1 MTFIGYPTEEG
12 SGNYLT
18 AGSDHYNIGISAL
31 SKHKEGAWA
40 FLEYLHGDYLDNEY
54 TADENPLYP
63 AKLRFLEDAVYGRVG
78 KEETLNVSHG
88 SWSDESLTFE
98 EVTCSLTREEA
109 DMIMDMLE
117 NAAPRSYELYSQV
130 LFEIIYEEAES
141 YFDGDKPVE
150 EVMRLIQNRVQ
161 LYLSEN
167 Y

>member
-1 MTFIGYPTEEG
+1 
-12 SGNYLT
+12 
-18 AGSDHYNIGISAL
+18 
-31 SKHKEGAWA
+31 
-40 FLEYLHGDYLDNEY
+40 
-54 TADENPLYP
+54 
-63 AKLRFLEDAVYGRVG
+63 
-78 KEETLNVSHG
+78 
-88 SWSDESLTFE
+88 
-98 EVTCSLTREEA
+98 
-109 DMIMDMLE
+109 MIMDMLE